1 MSSFTPIK
9 FYDNVEL
16 ALNDPNIRNNFDG
29 AMKYLRDKRAA
40 VFPSSDEELAVK
52 ALSEHIRQY
61 SLSHLSELLVQLEK
75 NCLANG
81 IHVHWAET
89 AQEAN
94 SIFLSIAKSHQAKNI
109 VKGKSMATEEIEL
122 NHFMA
127 RYDIRCLE
135 SDMGEFIVQLDDDK
149 PSHIIMPA
157 IHKNVEQINDTF
169 NEHLLDFQPTDDVSK
184 LIQVGRE
191 CLRKEFESAD
201 IGVSGVNF
209 AIADVG
215 ALCLVENEGNGRM
228 STTVPPVHI
237 ALMGIEKVVEQLTDV
252 PPLYSAL
259 TRSATGQKVT
269 TYLNIISGP
278 KAKDDIDGPDE
289 VHLILLDNGRT
300 NAYQNEDTARTL
312 QCIRCGA
319 CMNHCPVYKKIGGH
333 AYGTTYP
340 GPIGQIFSPHI
351 LNVKDTKS
359 LVTASTLCGACADV
373 CPVKIPIP
381 QLLRKSRERVVD
393 EGQNSSFEKLGMWF
407 YQFIATRPKWF
418 SISTHIFRKIMRV
431 CNKLN
436 YSISRQKTLDQRER
450 IIPPPAKEGVAELLK
465 SKNKGD

>member
-127 RYDIRCLE
+127 RHDIRCLE

-169 NEHLLDFQPTDDVSK
+169 NEHLPDFQPTDDVSK

-209 AIADVG
+209 AIADAG

-237 ALMGIEKVVEQLTDV
+237 ALMGIEKVIEQLTDI

-436 YSISRQKTLDQRER
+436 YSISRQKTLDQRIR
-450 IIPPPAKEGVAELLK
+450 IIPTPAKEGVAELLK